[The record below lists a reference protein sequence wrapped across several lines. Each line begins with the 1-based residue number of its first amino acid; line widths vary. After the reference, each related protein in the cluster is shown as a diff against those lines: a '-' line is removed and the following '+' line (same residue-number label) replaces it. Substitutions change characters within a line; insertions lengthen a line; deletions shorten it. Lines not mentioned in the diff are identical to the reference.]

1 MKHSVSKNIVGR
13 EVARIRT
20 ERGLS
25 QAALAAMAQR
35 AEWDISRETLAKI
48 ESGFRCVSDIEVT
61 FLAKVF
67 KLPVS
72 DLFPAGHRN

>member
-1 MKHSVSKNIVGR
+1 MNQSVSKNIVGR

-35 AEWDISRETLAKI
+35 AEWDISRETVAKI

-67 KLPVS
+67 KVPVS
-72 DLFPAGHRN
+72 DLFPAELHN

>member
-1 MKHSVSKNIVGR
+1 MNQSVSKNIVGR

-48 ESGFRCVSDIEVT
+48 ESGFRCVTDIEVT
-61 FLAKVF
+61 FLAKVL
-67 KLPVS
+67 KVPVS
-72 DLFPAGHRN
+72 DLFPGELRN